1 MTPNNLPLGP
11 SSIVGSYRI
20 VKRIGAG
27 GMGEVFEAKHALLPR
42 RVALKVLHCE
52 LSHGSGMDSRMIQ
65 EASILDGLH
74 HPGIVRVFECGFLSD
89 RRPWIAMELV
99 SGESLAER
107 LARDLQLPP
116 IEVCDLVA
124 GLADILAT
132 VHTCGI
138 VHRDLKPENVLIA
151 ITSSGCSLRI
161 IDWGVARLGPMAKL
175 TQPGVTCGTPT
186 YMSPEQA
193 AGRDIAGPC
202 DIYSLGVIAYEA
214 LAGHAPFD
222 GRTLAEVVS
231 LHLHG
236 AAAPLCVEC
245 PTAPAALCDL
255 IHQMLEKASS
265 ARPTAAEVRERMS
278 SIAQIM
284 EDTHSEFESYEITTK
299 PWIPMQLLPILE
311 CVPLF
316 VTPAPSSKRPVVI
329 GRPAWTPELP
339 GPVPG
344 RWSSALIRPD
354 GVAAR
359 SLAGFCGATEHEL
372 GTAAHR
378 WPAYC

>member
-1 MTPNNLPLGP
+1 MTPNNLALGP
-11 SSIVGSYRI
+11 GSIVGSYRI

-52 LSHGSGMDSRMIQ
+52 LSHGSGMDARMIQ
-65 EASILDGLH
+65 EASILEGLH

-99 SGESLAER
+99 SGESLADR

-161 IDWGVARLGPMAKL
+161 IDWGVARLGPMARL
-175 TQPGVTCGTPT
+175 TQPGVTCGTPI

-236 AAAPLCVEC
+236 AAAPLCVQC
-245 PTAPAALCDL
+245 PTAPAVLCDL
-255 IHQMLEKASS
+255 IHQMLEKVPS

-299 PWIPMQLLPILE
+299 PWIPMQLLPSLE
-311 CVPLF
+311 CVPLL
-316 VTPAPSSKRPVVI
+316 VTLASSSKRPVVI

-339 GPVPG
+339 ARVPG
-344 RWSSALIRPD
+344 LWSSALIRPD
-354 GVAAR
+354 STRRQVAGEI
-359 SLAGFCGATEHEL
+359 LQKH
-372 GTAAHR
+372 
-378 WPAYC
+378 